1 MAQTEFGTAAAVKT
15 LHLYLTRQIVASLLM
30 TVMVFTFVLLLGNL
44 LKELLPLLVSGQVK
58 FGMVAQAVG
67 LLVPFVWVFALPMGM
82 LTATL
87 LIFGRFSADQELTAI
102 RASGISLLSLVT
114 PILLLS
120 LVLCGVSAL
129 VNLYVGP
136 RCRVAYNDLRYRL
149 QAEFSSSYLPEGRFI
164 KDFPGY
170 IFYVGKN
177 RKGDLEDVI
186 VFAQKNETNIF
197 MIKAPRAKLQP
208 DLPHRRLNLTLYDS
222 KHFTLGK
229 GRVLSS
235 FGEVE
240 LQLDLE
246 PEKKRSEKP
255 PLSDMAFPQ
264 LLAEARDLE
273 QRTRA
278 PAMPHEG
285 SPGSREVQTNA
296 AERGPKE
303 LLTPVLFQIHRQV
316 AFSFACFGFT
326 LVGIPLGIRVH
337 RRETNIGIAI
347 ALLLVAVYYSFILIG
362 QSLDTRPE
370 YMPQLIVWLPNFL
383 FQGVGAAL
391 LWRANR
397 GG

>member
-1 MAQTEFGTAAAVKT
+1 MKT

-30 TVMVFTFVLLLGNL
+30 TVMVFTFVLMLGNF
-44 LKELLPLLVSGQVK
+44 LKELLPLLVSGQVR
-58 FGMVAQAVG
+58 FGMVAEFVG

-87 LIFGRFSADQELTAI
+87 LIFGRFSADQELTAA

-136 RCRVAYNDLRYRL
+136 RCRVAYNELRYKL

-208 DLPHRRLNLTLYDS
+208 DMANRRLNLTLYDS

-246 PEKKRSEKP
+246 PEKKRAEKP

-273 QRTRA
+273 QQTRA
-278 PAMPHEG
+278 PAVPREG
-285 SPGSREVQTNA
+285 SPESGPGRGNA
-296 AERGPKE
+296 SERGPKE